1 MKKILMAILCVAMA
15 CGIGVA
21 AVGCGGN
28 DGGDNGGASTAGQI
42 LLYTR
47 EDGSGTRDAFME
59 LVGLE
64 EMTDNAA
71 VCNGTNVVLTSVG
84 GAKGAIGYISLGS
97 LNDTVKAVKIDGVE
111 ATAENIIN
119 DTYKL
124 SRPFNVAYKA
134 STLESNDTLKDF
146 MQFIVSKEGQKVI
159 VDYGCVSETENTA
172 PAYVKPETAPTSEV
186 KIGGSTSVG
195 PLMEKLI
202 EAYCKASG
210 VDSKKFT
217 LTQNGSGAGMTGA
230 GDGTFDLGMASRAV
244 KDDEIAKG
252 LTAKEIALDGI
263 AIIVNKE
270 NTIDNL
276 TLEQLKKIYNE
287 EYSKWSE
294 LGA

>member
-1 MKKILMAILCVAMA
+1 MKKILMVILCVAMA
-15 CGIGVA
+15 CGIGAA

-28 DGGDNGGASTAGQI
+28 NGGENGEGSSAGQI

-47 EDGSGTRDAFME
+47 EDGSGTRDAFIE

-134 STLESNDTLKDF
+134 ETLESNDTLKDF
-146 MQFIVSKEGQKVI
+146 MQFISSKEGQKVI
-159 VDYGCVSETENTA
+159 VDYGCVSETEDTA
-172 PAYVKPETAPTSEV
+172 PAYVKPATAPTSEV

-195 PLMEKLI
+195 PLMEKMV

-210 VDSKKFT
+210 VESKKFT
-217 LTQNGSGAGMTGA
+217 ISQNGSGSGMTGA
-230 GDGTFDLGMASRAV
+230 ADGTLDLGMASRAV

-252 LTAKEIALDGI
+252 LTPKEIALDGI

-287 EYSKWSE
+287 EYSNWSE

>member
-15 CGIGVA
+15 CGIGAA

-28 DGGDNGGASTAGQI
+28 NGGENGEGSSAGQI

-47 EDGSGTRDAFME
+47 EDGSGTRDAFIE

-97 LNDTVKAVKIDGVE
+97 LNDTVKAVKIGGVE

-134 STLESNDTLKDF
+134 ATLESNDTLKDF
-146 MQFIVSKEGQKVI
+146 MQFISSKEGQKVI
-159 VDYGCVSETENTA
+159 VDYGCVSETEDTA
-172 PAYVKPETAPTSEV
+172 PAYVKPATAPTSEV

-195 PLMEKLI
+195 PLMEKLV

-210 VDSKKFT
+210 VASTKFT
-217 LTQNGSGAGMTGA
+217 ITQNGSGAGMTGA
-230 GDGTFDLGMASRAV
+230 GDGSFDLGMASRAV
-244 KDDEIAKG
+244 KDDELAKG

-287 EYSKWSE
+287 EYSNWSE